1 MASLLEQLKT
11 ITDVQAILTLNEREF
26 KALIGVSPA
35 AFVELLTPF
44 AQSQAELQQKA
55 EAERQRPRQRKA
67 GGGRKHTLRTQA
79 SKLGFIL
86 HYLKRYDT
94 LDDLGDRAG
103 FHRSNASRSVQA
115 LLDVL
120 LHTLAGLNVLPER
133 EFATPAEL
141 EAAFAGIEALVID
154 ATERPIL
161 RPQEATDQKKV
172 TARKSIKMHEKIP

>member
-1 MASLLEQLKT
+1 MTGILEQLKT
-11 ITDVQAILTLNEREF
+11 LTDVKAILALNEREF

-35 AFVELLTPF
+35 AFVKLLTPF
-44 AQSQAELQQKA
+44 SQSQAALKQKA
-55 EAERQRPRQRKA
+55 EAERCRPRQRKV
-67 GGGRKHTLRTQA
+67 GGGRKHTLRSQA

-86 HYLKRYDT
+86 HYLKGYDT
-94 LDDLGDRAG
+94 LDVLGDRAG

-120 LHTLAGLNVLPER
+120 LHTLTGLNVLPAR

-161 RPQEATDQKKV
+161 RPQDATDQKKV
-172 TARKSIKMHEKIP
+172 TVAKSIKMR